1 MICIK
6 DETLERLL
14 QEERGNTLA
23 MLLAIQ
29 RMRGLKEHITVR
41 TLIGHAGIKS
51 TYLNRYLQRLEK
63 AGYLQRVRTSA
74 DPDFG
79 NIDYRLNCPGL
90 SYAPDDA
97 PANGSGPEEKTVFAL
112 LLQMTHQLSSLIAA
126 MMERE
131 RV

>member
-63 AGYLQRVRTSA
+63 AGYLQRVRTGA

-97 PANGSGPEEKTVFAL
+97 ALESSGADEKETLFL
-112 LLQMTHQLSSLIAA
+112 LLQMIHRLIAA
-126 MMERE
+126 ITGTLEPRKS
-131 RV
+131 

>member
-41 TLIGHAGIKS
+41 TLKGQAGIKS

-63 AGYLQRVRTSA
+63 AGYLQRVRTCA

-79 NIDYRLNCPGL
+79 HIDYRLNCEGL
-90 SYAPDDA
+90 SYVPDDA
-97 PANGSGPEEKTVFAL
+97 APESSGADDKATLFL
-112 LLQMTHQLSSLIAA
+112 LLQMIHRLIAA
-126 MMERE
+126 ITGTLEPRKS
-131 RV
+131 